1 MRSSFM
7 GRCCVSSS
15 NWELRLESSEIVG
28 LGMGFSLVLGGA
40 LLTTTSV
47 SLVSGS
53 RAGLAGAEGVSF
65 VG

>member
-1 MRSSFM
+1 M
-7 GRCCVSSS
+7 SSS

-28 LGMGFSLVLGGA
+28 LGMGFSVVLGVG
-40 LLTTTSV
+40 LLMTMTSV
-47 SLVSGS
+47 SLLSGS